1 MDLDK
6 QKTIKALDTLRD
18 YNKWRRGQIKESPNA
33 SLIGESIEFVLE
45 LISTEILN
53 KK

>member
-1 MDLDK
+1 MDK
-6 QKTIKALDTLRD
+6 QKIIVAIETLKD
-18 YNKWRRGQIKESPNA
+18 YNKWRRGQLRESPNA
-33 SLIGESIEFVLE
+33 TSIGESIDFIID

>member
-1 MDLDK
+1 MDQDK
-6 QKTIKALDTLRD
+6 QKIIKALDTLRD
-18 YNKWRRGQIKESPNA
+18 YNKWRRGQIKDSPNA